1 MRGGGQ
7 VKRRAFVVRALM
19 LAAAGALGPPLTGC
33 AGGRD
38 MTAADLAAWLPHEE
52 AVVRLG
58 REYLG
63 SHPGETEPAALLK
76 LLVPAAARLDDAA
89 ARERMLEQVR
99 ADYAEGRTLI
109 LSGWVLSVSEARL
122 CALAALESDEGTS
135 GS

>member
-1 MRGGGQ
+1 MTGGGQ
-7 VKRRAFVVRALM
+7 VARRAFLVRALM
-19 LAAAGALGPPLTGC
+19 LAAAGALGPPLAGC
-33 AGGRD
+33 GRGRGVS
-38 MTAADLAAWLPHEE
+38 AADLAAWLPHEE

-89 ARERMLEQVR
+89 ARERMLVQVR
-99 ADYAEGRTLI
+99 ADYAAGRTVI
-109 LSGWVLSVSEARL
+109 LSGWVLSVSETRL
-122 CALAALESDEGTS
+122 CALAALEPDEGTS